1 MKKKAALAS
10 FASVLVTGSI
20 GLLTPASAATGA
32 DSPQS
37 ITCVTVGSIYWGSW
51 ALTPPVT
58 VCVPTP

>member
-10 FASVLVTGSI
+10 LASVAVMGST
-20 GLLTPASAATGA
+20 GLLRPASAAAGA

-51 ALTPPVT
+51 PITPPVT